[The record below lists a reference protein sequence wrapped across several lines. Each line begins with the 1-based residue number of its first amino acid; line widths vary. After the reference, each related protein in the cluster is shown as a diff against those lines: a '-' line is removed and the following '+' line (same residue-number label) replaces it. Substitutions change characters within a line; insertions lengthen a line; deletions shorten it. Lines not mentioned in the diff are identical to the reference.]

1 MESIKT
7 QYDAERDSRRKRLL
21 LGLVSCHMTGAQLKR
36 RGWAVK
42 KSLLRRSR
50 RPVKVPSLPP
60 NCKPL
65 SADTL
70 GAIQMHYLDHCQP
83 AGDRTCYDKTQKS
96 HITVMVRSKTK
107 KQLYRE
113 LPSDVQVSYST
124 FARLQPVNVK
134 QAKRKTDMCELCV
147 AGDACE
153 CERDKKRQKT
163 LEAVQGNSS
172 ISVPGYSIN

>member
-1 MESIKT
+1 MAPPLNHFLGNFHDLFFAIYCLIPERLNHGKELSGVVESIKT

-50 RPVKVPSLPP
+50 RPMKVPSLPP

-65 SADTL
+65 SADTRE
-70 GAIQMHYLDHCQP
+70 AIQMHYLDHCQP

-96 HITVMVRSKTK
+96 HITVMV
-107 KQLYRE
+107 
-113 LPSDVQVSYST
+113 
-124 FARLQPVNVK
+124 
-134 QAKRKTDMCELCV
+134 
-147 AGDACE
+147 
-153 CERDKKRQKT
+153 
-163 LEAVQGNSS
+163 AVR
-172 ISVPGYSIN
+172 GYSR